1 MTISYIDTIGDK
13 VLCPFYNYSESRRHK
28 IICEGIT
35 EGSTTTL
42 FYQKKKDFLIQM
54 DVFCCEHYAKCEV
67 YNMLMAAKYSG
78 E

>member
-1 MTISYIDTIGDK
+1 MPISYIDTK

-28 IICEGIT
+28 INCEGIT
-35 EGSTTTL
+35 DGSCISL
-42 FYQKKKDFLIQM
+42 FFQSRKDFQIQM
-54 DVFCCEHYAKCEV
+54 DVFCCEHYVKCEV